1 MKPDK
6 LNEFYFEELNVPK
19 SFDRRNF
26 LKKLGG
32 GIIVVFC
39 LGDLSLLKGWGQ
51 TDDQEQRNR
60 DRDQLRHALCEFD
73 KAGQPE
79 FLLCVLNQRNP

>member
-51 TDDQEQRNR
+51 TSDGAR
-60 DRDQLRHALCEFD
+60 
-73 KAGQPE
+73 
-79 FLLCVLNQRNP
+79 